1 MKSSQIMRQKISA
14 FTKGKRQTILVGRE
28 KEVVGLIEITFDFK
42 KIYNLWQDY
51 PQNMSREEVEILNEG
66 QPFWKDFLRIDWK
79 RVEKN
84 LLRDKTTN
92 GDH

>member
-1 MKSSQIMRQKISA
+1 MLTSLRGGVTSHGGEKIPMKSSQIMRQKISA

-28 KEVVGLIEITFDFK
+28 KSVGPIEITFDFK

-66 QPFWKDFLRIDWK
+66 
-79 RVEKN
+79 
-84 LLRDKTTN
+84 
-92 GDH
+92 